1 MSVITDLDGKVH
13 DHKLCQQRLF
23 RGHSQCPGWYM
34 TVQGEKGVKED
45 EEHLCECQCHADD
58 PENIIETHKAE
69 RAQVNEKTRAL
80 NDPLYK
86 R

>member
-1 MSVITDLDGKVH
+1 MGMITDLDGKVH

-34 TVQGEKGVKED
+34 TVQGEKGVKEN
-45 EEHLCECQCHADD
+45 EEYLCECQCHAKDSPD
-58 PENIIETHKAE
+58 VIAKHKAL
-69 RAQVNEKTRAL
+69 RAKASEKMRQL